1 MNLFR
6 LCDAANRRLRFCL
19 SAHLLCCL
27 TACAVWAPNAAAQTI
42 DDRDAGAQNI
52 DEVQEAGAPNAA
64 GRDAAGSP
72 FYDGRFLQIGAL
84 RGVTLSPCGDEIG
97 AAAGGLCYQIGENGS
112 AGAVLMTVRDGY
124 RLADRQAMA
133 RHLAQSREALGGIV
147 NVEVISAEI
156 LPTDDHDDIVGRMEI
171 VRRDR
176 GVADLFGLT
185 PPLRQISY
193 LYPFG
198 SQLTQVFVYV
208 GSGGDSDKI
217 LAGIEPSL
225 KNPHFKSKQSDCIEE
240 NDINCAIAEKN
251 SATPDASAGDGV
263 LSLLPRALLYG
274 ATIAL
279 TIILLLHL
287 NARRRRHCRKD
298 DAQNLP
304 GD

>member
-1 MNLFR
+1 MSVFR
-6 LCDAANRRLRFCL
+6 FCDVANRRPGRRL
-19 SAHLLCCL
+19 SAHLLCCFMI
-27 TACAVWAPNAAAQTI
+27 CGVWAQNAAAQNI
-42 DDRDAGAQNI
+42 DVHDAGAQNI
-52 DEVQEAGAPNAA
+52 DAVQDAGAQNIDAVQDA
-64 GRDAAGSP
+64 GAQP
-72 FYDGRFLQIGAL
+72 FYDGRFLEIGAFP
-84 RGVTLSPCGDEIG
+84 GVMLAPCSEEIA

-133 RHLAQSREALGGIV
+133 LHLSQSRAALAGIV

-156 LPTDDHDDIVGRMEI
+156 LPSDDQDVIVGRMEV

-176 GVADLFGLT
+176 GVADLFGLV

-198 SQLTQVFVYV
+198 SQLTQVFIYV
-208 GSGGDSDKI
+208 GSGAGSDET

-225 KNPHFKSKQSDCIEE
+225 KNPHFKSKQTDCIEE
-240 NDINCAIAEKN
+240 NGGGCANVEKN
-251 SATPDASAGDGV
+251 AAADASAGDGV

-274 ATIAL
+274 AAIAL
-279 TIILLLHL
+279 TIILFLHL
-287 NARRRRHCRKD
+287 NARRRRRRND

-304 GD
+304 ND